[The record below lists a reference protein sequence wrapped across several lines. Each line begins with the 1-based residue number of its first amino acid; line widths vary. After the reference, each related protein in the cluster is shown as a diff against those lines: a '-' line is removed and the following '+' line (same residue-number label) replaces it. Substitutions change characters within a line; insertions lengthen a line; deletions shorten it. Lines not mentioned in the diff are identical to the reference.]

1 MNQKQTTPQVLS
13 DQLSDLKTSA
23 EQARIRL
30 TPEIERLLLE
40 GAEKVEAKVLAHG
53 KLTKADLAFI
63 GEAKGMME
71 VERFRQVEL
80 PAQYGKRLETLATFG
95 FIESAENPVI
105 VGIDKKKYPAPTLEQ
120 IVAKIT
126 PEKAKLIEAHIK
138 SPMLL
143 VVPFAMPL
151 RAIAEKAGQKKGKL
165 DQLPAYT
172 DNWDIDSDL
181 PKRGKGKEQ
190 LIYFP
195 EKYDQAS
202 HGGLT
207 KSELLETEGGP
218 NAFPGWQVLVVDGT
232 ETVPEDTLNKSAN
245 DLKAEFDK
253 LGLSGLT
260 PEEWLLL
267 HAEGAL
273 KGIPF
278 DDYKKVSVTWN
289 LASYL
294 KKSGR
299 VPDSRW
305 DPGLSQ
311 ADLYWYGPGRSA
323 GNLGS
328 RRVVRIY

>member
-1 MNQKQTTPQVLS
+1 MDTGNHISGIVAEMQ
-13 DQLSDLKTSA
+13 DLKASA
-23 EQARIRL
+23 EKGKIRL
-30 TPEIERLLLE
+30 TPEIERLLTE
-40 GAEKVEAKVLAHG
+40 GAEKVEAKVLAHE
-53 KLTKADLAFI
+53 KLTKADLAFV
-63 GEAKGMME
+63 GEAKKMIE
-71 VERFRQVEL
+71 AEKFRQIEL

-95 FIESAENPVI
+95 FIESLENPVI
-105 VGIDKKKYPAPTLEQ
+105 VGIDGKKYPAPTLEQ
-120 IVAKIT
+120 IMAKIT
-126 PEKAKLIEAHIK
+126 PEKLKLIETQIK

-151 RAIAEKAGQKKGKL
+151 KTIAGKAGQKKGKL
-165 DQLPAYT
+165 EQNPVYT
-172 DNWDIDSDL
+172 ESWEIDSDL
-181 PKRGKGKEQ
+181 PDRGKDDEG
-190 LIYFP
+190 LVYFP
-195 EKYDQAS
+195 KKYDKVA

-207 KSELLETEGGP
+207 KSEILETEGGP

-232 ETVPEDTLNKSAN
+232 ETTPGDTRNKSAN
-245 DLKAEFDK
+245 DLKAEFGA

-278 DDYKKVSVTWN
+278 DDYKKDSVTWN

-294 KKSGR
+294 KKRGR
-299 VPDSRW
+299 VPDSFWYPEASR
-305 DPGLSQ
+305 
-311 ADLYWYGPGRSA
+311 ARLYWHRPGDSF